1 MSDNVGLSTPRGS
14 GTSGYVQRNLAHPHH
29 HQSSRLNPYSRPPPP
44 TSSLQT
50 QRKPDQGLLDHD
62 RKRQIEVKVFAFRDE
77 LEEAG
82 ELTEEQIDEKCDE
95 LREKL
100 KKEAEKGG
108 GIGVGPRRNIKSFQ
122 VHELADAKMK
132 ESERLRQALR
142 ISKDYE
148 EGGHWRRQEERKKG
162 GMGEGV
168 VRQEEEAVRDRAPPR
183 ERERR
188 KERGGERE
196 REDSQER
203 YRERSPSGERYRE
216 RSGSRERYRERSG
229 SRERYRERSV
239 SRDRYRER
247 SVSQEIPKGRDGGRD
262 RYRERSISRDRYP
275 ERRRGSDRDDYD
287 DEDRGDR
294 R

>member
-29 HQSSRLNPYSRPPPP
+29 HHQSSRLNPYSRPPPP
-44 TSSLQT
+44 SQSLHT

-62 RKRQIEVKVFAFRDE
+62 RKRQIEVKVFALRDE

-100 KKEAEKGG
+100 KKEGEKG
-108 GIGVGPRRNIKSFQ
+108 GVGPRRNIKSFQ

-148 EGGHWRRQEERKKG
+148 EGGHWRRQEERKRG
-162 GMGEGV
+162 GMGEGAEV
-168 VRQEEEAVRDRAPPR
+168 SDGRQKEERAPPR

-188 KERGGERE
+188 KERGGGRE
-196 REDSQER
+196 REGSRER
-203 YRERSPSGERYRE
+203 YRERSPSGERYKE
-216 RSGSRERYRERSG
+216 RSVSRERYRERSVSQERPRG
-229 SRERYRERSV
+229 RGESRDRYRERSV
-239 SRDRYRER
+239 SRDRY
-247 SVSQEIPKGRDGGRD
+247 PD
-262 RYRERSISRDRYP
+262 RRV
-275 ERRRGSDRDDYD
+275 GSDRDDYD

-294 R
+294 SKERDDRR